1 MRSPVHILAPFVVA
15 FALAAASPSP
25 LDPVRVRYVVR
36 VCEGEK
42 LELVADDEFE
52 TREKECVKPLPGIPL
67 QLLGETSRSGEVFTD
82 GTGLATVGPIDV
94 RRDEALRLAMACTT
108 HNCMTLRLRGV
119 GAGDVREGDN
129 MLLVFAVPKSSAAE
143 VPQAAPK

>member
-1 MRSPVHILAPFVVA
+1 MRSSVQILAPFVVA

-52 TREKECVKPLPGIPL
+52 TREQECVKPLPGIPL
-67 QLLGETSRSGEVFTD
+67 QLVGETSRSAEVSTD
-82 GTGLATVGPIDV
+82 GSGLATVGPIEV
-94 RRDEALRLAMACTT
+94 RRDETFRLAMACTT

-119 GAGDVREGDN
+119 DAGDVREGDN
-129 MLLVFAVPKSSAAE
+129 MLLVFAVPKSGAA
-143 VPQAAPK
+143 QAARK

>member
-42 LELVADDEFE
+42 FELVADDEFE
-52 TREKECVKPLPGIPL
+52 TREKECVKPLRGVPL
-67 QLLGETSRSGEVFTD
+67 ELVGETSRSGEVSTD
-82 GTGLATVGPIDV
+82 GSGLATLGPIGV
-94 RRDEALRLAMACTT
+94 RRDEAFRLVMACTT
-108 HNCMTLRLRGV
+108 HNCMTLRLGGV

-129 MLLVFAVPKSSAAE
+129 MLLVFTVPKSSAA
-143 VPQAAPK
+143 QAAPK